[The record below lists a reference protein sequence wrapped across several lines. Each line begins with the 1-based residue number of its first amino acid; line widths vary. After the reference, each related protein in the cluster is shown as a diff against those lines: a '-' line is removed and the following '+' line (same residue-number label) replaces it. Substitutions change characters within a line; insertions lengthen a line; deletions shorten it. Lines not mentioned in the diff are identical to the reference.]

1 MQFEDASRRMRR
13 LALVLAT
20 LVALPT
26 LLPTSAAAGTGAARH
41 EQRSELAGRTAR
53 SHITLL
59 ALGPGSQRPGGPPA
73 VRTLQRRL
81 TRLGYAPGPVDGR
94 FGPRTEAAVI
104 AFQTRQGLTAD
115 GLVGPRTGARLHAL
129 RTTVSRGVGLDRR
142 HGAPRVRSLQRR
154 LQRLGYHPGPLD
166 GRFGPRTEAA
176 VIAFQRDHRLVGD
189 GIAGPLTYAALRTTR
204 PTGQTPAR
212 PQPSPSPT
220 APSPQ
225 PSPPTQTAPTQTA
238 RPTPTSPS
246 QTPPTQ
252 TQPAPPAQTPTTPPA
267 QTPAQ
272 PPTQTQP
279 VPAEPTGGSVPSLAA
294 VVLIAL
300 AALVLAVVVIAVLPF
315 LLVSGTGRRPRPR
328 RPQRRPAGAPP
339 DSLTPKR
346 PPNPP
351 PEPATPPAGASNGN
365 ERDE

>member
-1 MQFEDASRRMRR
+1 MQFEDASRRVRR

-20 LVALPT
+20 LAAPTT
-26 LLPTSAAAGTGAARH
+26 LLPTSAAAAPGAARH

-53 SHITLL
+53 SHTTVLL
-59 ALGPGSQRPGGPPA
+59 ARGSGYRQAGGSPA
-73 VRTLQRRL
+73 VRALQRRL

-94 FGPRTEAAVI
+94 FGPRTQAAVL

-115 GLVGPRTGARLHAL
+115 GLVGPRTGGRLHAL

-142 HGAPRVRSLQRR
+142 HGSSRVRSLQRR

-204 PTGQTPAR
+204 RPGQTPAR
-212 PQPSPSPT
+212 PQPSPSPA
-220 APSPQ
+220 APSTQ

-238 RPTPTSPS
+238 PPPATAPSATPTTPS
-246 QTPPTQ
+246 TQ
-252 TQPAPPAQTPTTPPA
+252 AQPAPPAQTQTTPPA
-267 QTPAQ
+267 QTPAT
-272 PPTQTQP
+272 PSTQTQP

-328 RPQRRPAGAPP
+328 RRQRRPAGAPP

-346 PPNPP
+346 PPKPP
-351 PEPATPPAGASNGN
+351 PDPAPPPLGNGS
-365 ERDE
+365 DE